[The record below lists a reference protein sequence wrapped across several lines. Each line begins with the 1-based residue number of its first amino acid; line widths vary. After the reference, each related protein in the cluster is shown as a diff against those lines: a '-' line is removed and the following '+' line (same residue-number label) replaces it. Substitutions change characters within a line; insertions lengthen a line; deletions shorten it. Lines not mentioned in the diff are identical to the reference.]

1 VARRNKEVTITEEGR
16 DKGKTFIL
24 TEMPAEEGELWATRA
39 MELLELAGF
48 IVSEETKAAGMAG
61 LAVTARPF
69 TFATGRALQ
78 DASLENMWSYVQFQP
93 KNRDA
98 PPQKLFAG
106 DDCQIEE
113 WTTRLKLRV
122 EFVQLHTG
130 FFSRGKASHSKD
142 LQAASSS

>member
-1 VARRNKEVTITEEGR
+1 MRQTKEVVITEPGR
-16 DKGKTFIL
+16 DQDKTFVL

-48 IVSEETKAAGMAG
+48 IVSKDTKESGMAG
-61 LAVTARPF
+61 LAVSARPF

-78 DASLENMWSYVQFQP
+78 DPSLDGMWQYVQYQP
-93 KNRDA
+93 KNKEA
-98 PPQKLFAG
+98 PPQKLFSG
-106 DDCQIEE
+106 KDCQIEE

-130 FFSRGKASHSKD
+130 FFTHARASTS
-142 LQAASSS
+142 